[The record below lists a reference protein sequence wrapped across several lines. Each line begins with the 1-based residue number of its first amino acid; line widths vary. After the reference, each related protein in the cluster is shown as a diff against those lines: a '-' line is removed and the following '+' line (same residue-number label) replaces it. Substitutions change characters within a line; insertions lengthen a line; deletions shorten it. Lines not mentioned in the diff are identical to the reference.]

1 MAPGAFASSSTNSS
15 FSLFSPDSSCNETET
30 RVHRHVC
37 LREGYSKMDRPKKS
51 LDVALRQ

>member
-51 LDVALRQ
+51 LDVALR